1 MATMGPESWSATF
14 AGISALAAIATAGI
28 AGWSL
33 TGSRKDS
40 RDRTRPLVVAS
51 LRNGPTMSVGV
62 SYLVVENAGQSV
74 ARNVE
79 VSFDPPL
86 PDYETTDDGQPGV
99 VAPFLRRRYGTPIA
113 LIAPGQRLKN
123 IYSYTAFG
131 VNGNVEPVPDQVT
144 ILVKDV
150 DDRGQGYK
158 DSFPLDLELLSLD
171 TLSNPSNSND
181 SVRRQNEALEAI
193 AWELWD

>member
-1 MATMGPESWSATF
+1 MAMDTVSWSATF
-14 AGISALAAIATAGI
+14 AGISALAAIVTAGI

-33 TGSRKDS
+33 VGSRKDS

-51 LRNGPTMSVGV
+51 LRKGPTMSHGV

-86 PDYETTDDGQPGV
+86 PAYETTNDGQPAV
-99 VAPFLRRRYGTPIA
+99 VAPFLRKRYGSPITM
-113 LIAPGQRLKN
+113 IAPGQRLKN
-123 IYSYTAFG
+123 VYSYIAMG

-144 ILVKDV
+144 ILVRYI
-150 DDRGQGYK
+150 DDHRRRYE
-158 DSFPLDLELLSLD
+158 DSFPLDREVLGLE
-171 TLSNPSNSND
+171 TQSNPDDTNEP
-181 SVRRQNEALEAI
+181 VARQNMALEAI
-193 AWELWD
+193 VWELWE